1 MSTFDAM
8 IIGGGASGLMAAS
21 RLARGGARVLLL
33 EQSDR
38 VGRKLLATGNGRC
51 NMLNMRLERGR
62 YFSRDIGAAWDV
74 LRRYPPERLLDEFGA
89 LGVMTR
95 CEDDGRVYPLSGQAA
110 SVLDALRLACTEA
123 GVRTETGAVV
133 ARVLPLR
140 GTWRARLDDGREYC
154 AERVVLACG
163 GRAQPTLPA
172 NRQARGMDMLEVLR
186 ALGHAVYAP
195 APVLTPLKCDMSGL
209 KGLKGVRVRGALEL
223 SEARTGRRLAREDG
237 EILFADY
244 GISGIAAM
252 QLSRAACGRGA
263 VRLALDMLPDM
274 DAAALREL
282 LAKRARGMAAR
293 PAEAFLTGVLNR
305 LLAGC
310 VLRRA
315 GIAPG
320 RECGALSAD
329 ELNALTAA
337 LKHFEVDVTGAQ
349 DYASAQVMRGGA
361 ALNGFDAALESL
373 FAPGLHACGEL
384 LDVDGECGGYNLM
397 WAWASALAVADGV
410 LGAGGRRR
418 DV

>member
-1 MSTFDAM
+1 M
-8 IIGGGASGLMAAS
+8 
-21 RLARGGARVLLL
+21 
-33 EQSDR
+33 
-38 VGRKLLATGNGRC
+38 
-51 NMLNMRLERGR
+51 
-62 YFSRDIGAAWDV
+62 DV
-74 LRRYPPERLLDEFGA
+74 
-89 LGVMTR
+89 
-95 CEDDGRVYPLSGQAA
+95 
-110 SVLDALRLACTEA
+110 
-123 GVRTETGAVV
+123 
-133 ARVLPLR
+133 
-140 GTWRARLDDGREYC
+140 
-154 AERVVLACG
+154 
-163 GRAQPTLPA
+163 
-172 NRQARGMDMLEVLR
+172 LEVLR

-223 SEARTGRRLAREDG
+223 SEARTGRGLAREDG

-305 LLAGC
+305 LLAGY

-361 ALNGFDAALESL
+361 ALNGFDAALESR